1 MASSYAHGMQ
11 SARVHIEPY
20 DPEWPELFE
29 RERAELEPVLGGVV
43 TGGIHHAGST
53 AVPGLDAKPVID
65 ILVGV
70 ADLDSARTCIEP
82 LAALGYSHAPT
93 YRAGEMLWFCKPSP
107 EQRTHH
113 LHLVPT
119 GSPRFRAELGFRDH
133 LRAHRDV
140 AAEYAELKRRL
151 AERFEHDREA
161 YTEAKADFVARVVR
175 AHESELAERTH
186 EVEALCDFLA
196 AWARERPD
204 GRALAL
210 VGSWARGAGR
220 LDADLDVVVL
230 ADAPGE
236 LASSEDWLGELG
248 LLPVVERRQ
257 WGPIAERRV
266 RLPSG
271 LEVEFGI
278 GPPTWAGTDPLD
290 AGTRSV
296 IRDGLR
302 SLHDPEGLLAS
313 ARASTAQT

>member
-1 MASSYAHGMQ
+1 MQ

-20 DPEWPELFE
+20 DPAWPELFE
-29 RERAELEPVLGGVV
+29 RERALLEPVLGGVV

-65 ILVGV
+65 VLVGV
-70 ADLDSARTCIEP
+70 ADLDAPRASVEA

-107 EQRTHH
+107 ERRTHH

-133 LRAHRDV
+133 LRMHRDV

-151 AERFEHDREA
+151 AERFEDDREA
-161 YTEAKADFVARVVR
+161 YTEAKADFVARVVA
-175 AHESELAERTH
+175 AHEAELAERAH
-186 EVEALCDFLA
+186 EVDALCDFLA
-196 AWARERPD
+196 GWARDRAD
-204 GRALAL
+204 VRALAL

-220 LDADLDVVVL
+220 LDGDLDVVVL
-230 ADAPGE
+230 ADDPGE

-248 LLPVVERRQ
+248 LLPVVERRE
-257 WGPIAERRV
+257 WGAIAERRV

-271 LEVEFGI
+271 LEIEFGI
-278 GPPTWAGTDPLD
+278 GAPSWANADPLD
-290 AGTRSV
+290 PGTRAV

-302 SLHDPEGLLAS
+302 VLHDPDGLLAAALAA
-313 ARASTAQT
+313 ART